1 MFAGRSLAGRERAL
15 RTFPGQGARRSRP
28 DQKMVGST
36 VSWSIHRI
44 AIAQRGPRDG
54 AGR

>member
-15 RTFPGQGARRSRP
+15 RTFPGQGAAEP
-28 DQKMVGST
+28 AYQKMVGST
-36 VSWSIHRI
+36 VSWSIDGL
-44 AIAQRGPRDG
+44 QSSNGPRDG